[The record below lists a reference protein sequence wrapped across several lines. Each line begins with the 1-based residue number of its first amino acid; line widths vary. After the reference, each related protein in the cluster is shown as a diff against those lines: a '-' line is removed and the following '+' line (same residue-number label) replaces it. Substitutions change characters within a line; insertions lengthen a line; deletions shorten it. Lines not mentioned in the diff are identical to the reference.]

1 MNWGMCYA
9 QAFFHRSNAL
19 RSLPELSADMLGR
32 RAMVLQ
38 ETQTERYFPALQARG
53 WSVKPGEP
61 SATLEKHFN
70 FGTED
75 QLAGW
80 TAEVLAYM
88 QRANVRSLYSLMR

>member
-9 QAFFHRSNAL
+9 QAFFRHSDVL
-19 RSLPELSADMLGR
+19 RSLPDLSADMLGR
-32 RAMVLQ
+32 RAMILQ
-38 ETQTERYFPALQARG
+38 EHQTERYFPAIQARG

-70 FGTED
+70 FETED

-80 TAEVLAYM
+80 TAEMLAYM
-88 QRANVRSLYSLMR
+88 QRAKVRSLYYPVR